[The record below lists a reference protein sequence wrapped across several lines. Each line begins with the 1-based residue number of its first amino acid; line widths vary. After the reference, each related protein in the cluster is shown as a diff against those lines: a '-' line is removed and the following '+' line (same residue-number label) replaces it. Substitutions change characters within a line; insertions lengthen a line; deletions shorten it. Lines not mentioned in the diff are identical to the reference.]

1 MSNCDVQYAK
11 NNFERSIVISPMSTI
26 ILSAVMDGSDDD
38 VQSGVEDNADNFYDL
53 IQLFVYEIRK
63 MSSIGAD

>member
-1 MSNCDVQYAK
+1 
-11 NNFERSIVISPMSTI
+11 MSTI